1 MRSEAALLQRR
12 KSVRLFGPI
21 KEPTCCMEEDRMR
34 RVFIEENCETLAKVS
49 ADIAFLQYV
58 TVDSALR
65 HFSFPGF

>member
-1 MRSEAALLQRR
+1 
-12 KSVRLFGPI
+12 
-21 KEPTCCMEEDRMR
+21 MEEDRMR